1 MTIKAVIFDM
11 DGVLIEAKD
20 WHYEALNQALSL
32 FGFEISRHDHE
43 NRFDGLPTRTK
54 LGILSQE
61 SALPPGL
68 HSFINR
74 MKQQYTSELARR
86 HLRPNALHL
95 HALQTLRAEGYR
107 LGVASNSV
115 RATIEL
121 MMALSGLAPYLD
133 FVLSNE
139 DVRHAKPAPEI
150 YRKAMTLANVAPH
163 ECLVLEDNPFGWQAA
178 SDAGA
183 HLLKIG
189 GVNDVHYGNICRAIR
204 AAEEATSNSKTQL
217 PTVA

>member
-20 WHYEALNQALSL
+20 WHYEALNRALAL
-32 FGFEISRHDHE
+32 FGFTISRHDHE
-43 NRFDGLPTRTK
+43 HRFDGLPTRMK
-54 LGILSQE
+54 LDILSQE
-61 SALPPGL
+61 SSLPTGL
-68 HSFINR
+68 HGFINR
-74 MKQQYTSELARR
+74 MKQRYTIDLARQ

-95 HALQTLRAEGYR
+95 HALQALRSEGYW

-121 MMALSGLAPYLD
+121 MMALSGLEPYLD
-133 FVLSNE
+133 FILSNE
-139 DVRHAKPAPEI
+139 DVRHAKPSPEI
-150 YRKAMTLANVAPH
+150 YRKAMTLAAVTPH

-178 SDAGA
+178 LDAGA

-189 GVNDVHYGNICRAIR
+189 GVNDVHYGNIRRAIQ
-204 AAEEATSNSKTQL
+204 AAEASTTSTSRL
-217 PTVA
+217 PKVA